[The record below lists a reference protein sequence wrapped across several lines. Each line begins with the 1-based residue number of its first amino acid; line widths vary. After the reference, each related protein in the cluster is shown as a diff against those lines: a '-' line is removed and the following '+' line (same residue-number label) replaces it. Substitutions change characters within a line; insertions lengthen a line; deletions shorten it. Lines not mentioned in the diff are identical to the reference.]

1 MPANTPIDLA
11 IAVFNERIEIQI
23 WDWGKPLNFPGQLK
37 IDQSQAKDTFGL
49 KELEFMF

>member
-23 WDWGKPLNFPGQLK
+23 WDWGKPLNCPRK
-37 IDQSQAKDTFGL
+37 VAPEQSQAKDTFGL
-49 KELEFMF
+49 KELQFMF

>member
-1 MPANTPIDLA
+1 MPSNTPIDLA

-23 WDWGKPLNFPGQLK
+23 WDWGKPLKSPTK
-37 IDQSQAKDTFGL
+37 VETEQSQAKAAFGL